1 MLNGNA
7 MIIFLIVR
15 LIKKILLDKM
25 SYFPESYSSSKNKI
39 QVELD
44 LFNYAT
50 KSGLNNAAG
59 VDTSEFTKKT
69 DLANLKSDVDELDT
83 DKLKNV
89 PNGLSS
95 RYWYIRSYSNLFK

>member
-1 MLNGNA
+1 

-25 SYFPESYSSSKNKI
+25 SYFPESYSRSKNKT

-44 LFNYAT
+44 LLNYAT
-50 KSGLNNAAG
+50 ISDLNNAAG

-89 PNGLSS
+89 PNGFSS